1 MGKFTGI
8 IGIFAILGI
17 AYLLSNNKKNIN
29 YKLIS
34 WGLSIQLIFI
44 TIKAVFLKIKQYT
57 YIHI

>member
-8 IGIFAILGI
+8 IGIFSILGI

-34 WGLSIQLIFI
+34 WGLSIQLIF
-44 TIKAVFLKIKQYT
+44 ALLNLGGPLGV
-57 YIHI
+57 